1 MRTRENYL
9 EEYLSKS
16 FLGSINLSDYTDIT
30 YNGVDFYFVSRTKN
44 KEKMNLN
51 ITNEEVGNFLI
62 HMANILGK
70 NFNTLNPFLDVTFLT
85 YRLSAVHPVIAKERK
100 RGLYTFS
107 LRIYQGDLV
116 VNKYDH
122 SYCSRDVHNL
132 FKKII
137 ECKQSVLISGS
148 TGSRQDRASKI
159 SSRIYGRRYQ
169 DNLT

>member
-1 MRTRENYL
+1 M
-9 EEYLSKS
+9 
-16 FLGSINLSDYTDIT
+16 
-30 YNGVDFYFVSRTKN
+30 
-44 KEKMNLN
+44 
-51 ITNEEVGNFLI
+51 
-62 HMANILGK
+62 
-70 NFNTLNPFLDVTFLT
+70 
-85 YRLSAVHPVIAKERK
+85 HPVIAKERK

-137 ECKQSVLISGS
+137 ECKQSVLISGA

-159 SSRIYGRRYQ
+159 SGRIYERKYQ

>member
-9 EEYLSKS
+9 EEYLSRS
-16 FLGSINLSDYTDIT
+16 FLGSINLNEYTDIT

-44 KEKMNLN
+44 KEKVNLD

-70 NFNTLNPFLDVTFLT
+70 NFNTLNPFLDVNFLT

-107 LRIYQGDLV
+107 LRIYQEGLV
-116 VNKYDH
+116 IDNQNH
-122 SYCSRDVHNL
+122 TYCSRDVHNL

-137 ECKQSVLISGS
+137 ECKQSILISGA

-159 SSRIYGRRYQ
+159 SCGIYEGRYE
-169 DNLT
+169 NYLA